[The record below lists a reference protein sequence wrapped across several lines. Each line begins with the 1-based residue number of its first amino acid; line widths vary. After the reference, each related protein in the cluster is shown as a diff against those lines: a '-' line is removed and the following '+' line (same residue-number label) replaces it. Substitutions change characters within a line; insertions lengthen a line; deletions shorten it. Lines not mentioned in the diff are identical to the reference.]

1 MENPTVLEKQSNRIT
16 GRQQENMNISLRL
29 EGIEKSYKDIKAL
42 DDVDF
47 EAEGG
52 KIVVLIGVNGAGK
65 STLLRIIAGLENQ
78 DRGLIS
84 FNNQN
89 VTSGELRQIAT
100 LVFQKT
106 AMFSRSVYDNLAYG
120 LKIRGKKD
128 EEIKNAI
135 TEALHGV
142 GLKNFEKRKAK
153 KTSGG
158 EQQRIALAR
167 AFLLDPKIL
176 LLDEPTANLDPNN
189 AIIIEKAVL
198 KYREKNHVIII
209 ATHNLSQA
217 RRLGDEVVHIHGGK
231 MIDCATPDEFF
242 GNPQNE
248 VTRKFIN
255 GELEF

>member
-1 MENPTVLEKQSNRIT
+1 METTTVLEKQTHRLKTRIKS
-16 GRQQENMNISLRL
+16 MNVNLRL
-29 EGIEKSYKDIKAL
+29 EGIEKNYKNVKA
-42 DDVDF
+42 VDSVNF
-47 EAEGG
+47 ETEGS
-52 KIVVLIGVNGAGK
+52 KIIVLIGVNGAGK
-65 STLLRIIAGLENQ
+65 STLLRIIGGLEKQ
-78 DRGLIS
+78 DQGKI
-84 FNNQN
+84 FVNNETIT
-89 VTSGELRQIAT
+89 VWELRQIAT
-100 LVFQKT
+100 LVFQRT

-128 EEIKNAI
+128 YEIREQI
-135 TEALHGV
+135 TEALRNI

-189 AIIIEKAVL
+189 AIIIEKAIM
-198 KYREKNHVIII
+198 KRREKEHVIVI

-217 RRLGDEVVHIHGGK
+217 RRLGDEIVHLHAGK
-231 MIDCATPDEFF
+231 IVERSTPDEFF
-242 GNPQNE
+242 DNPKSE
-248 VTRKFIN
+248 LTRKFIN